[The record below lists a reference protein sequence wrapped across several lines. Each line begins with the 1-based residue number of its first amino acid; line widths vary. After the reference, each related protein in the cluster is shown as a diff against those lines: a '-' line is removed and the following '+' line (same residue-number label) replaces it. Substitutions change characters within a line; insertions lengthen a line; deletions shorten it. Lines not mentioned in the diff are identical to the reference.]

1 MKTIDFANL
10 KQEYLIHRKEI
21 DRAIKETLESA
32 QFIMGEGVE
41 KFERELENF
50 VGCKYAITCSSGTSA
65 LILALMALDIK
76 SGDEIITTSFSFFAS
91 AEAITLVGA
100 KPIFI
105 DINPQTFNLNE
116 KYITQAITPKTR
128 AIVAVSLF
136 GQTPDMD
143 IINAIAKKYNLFV
156 IEDGAQSFGASFKN
170 KKSGNLCT
178 IGTTSFFP
186 AKPLGCFGD
195 GGALFCNDDFLSEK
209 IKALRIHG
217 QIKRYTHKYI
227 GISARMDTLQANIL
241 SIKLKYFHEKIL
253 KRQEIAKLYFQ
264 LLQELPLQLPTISSE
279 CSSTFAQF
287 SILSKKRDALQFFL
301 KQKNIPTAIHYPI
314 PLHLQEAFQYLGYSQ
329 SDFPCAQKC
338 ANEILSLPINP
349 YLKEEEIRYISD
361 SIKEFYG

>member
-1 MKTIDFANL
+1 MIDFANL
-10 KQEYLIHRKEI
+10 KQEYLAHRKEI
-21 DRAIKETLESA
+21 DQAIKDTLESA
-32 QFIMGEGVE
+32 HFIMGDGIE
-41 KFERELENF
+41 KFERELEDF

-76 SGDEIITTSFSFFAS
+76 PNDEIITTSFSFFAS
-91 AEAITLVGA
+91 AEAIALVGA
-100 KPIFI
+100 KPIFV
-105 DINPQTFNLNE
+105 DINPQTFNLDE

-128 AIVAVSLF
+128 AIIAVSLF
-136 GQTPDMD
+136 GQIPNIN
-143 IINAIAKKYNLFV
+143 IINDIAKKYHLSV
-156 IEDGAQSFGASFKN
+156 IEDGAQSFGASFCG

-217 QIKRYTHKYI
+217 QTKRYTHKYI
-227 GISARMDTLQANIL
+227 GIGARMDTLQANVL
-241 SIKLKYFHEKIL
+241 RVKLKYFQEKIF
-253 KRQEIAKLYFQ
+253 KRQEIAKLYFH
-264 LLQELPLQLPTISSE
+264 LLQNLPLQLPTITPE

-287 SILSKKRDALQFFL
+287 SILNKQRDALQKFL

-314 PLHLQEAFQYLGYSQ
+314 PLHLQEAFSYLNYSKD
-329 SDFPCAQKC
+329 DFPYAQKC

-349 YLKEEEIRYISD
+349 YLKKEEIEYISD